1 MAPALS
7 YQYGY
12 KKSVAYFLFK
22 QLSIIPVVSLLLT
35 FNKDTASGNLS
46 FLIHQF
52 YVSKYNQWEWT
63 QVFINIWEQKKKLS
77 TGKKTIEEKQ
87 TILLESMQRLS

>member
-1 MAPALS
+1 MTLALS
-7 YQYGY
+7 CQYSY
-12 KKSVAYFLFK
+12 KKSVAYFHFE

-35 FNKDTASGNLS
+35 FNKHTASGNLS

-63 QVFINIWEQKKKLS
+63 QVFINIWEQTNKNWALKRKP
-77 TGKKTIEEKQ
+77 
-87 TILLESMQRLS
+87 